1 MFRRDRDYSY
11 LQIETWDTEN
21 VLYLSGQV
29 LKGGYWALGLVQWYS
44 QDSFEWLRRSA
55 RASFL

>member
-1 MFRRDRDYSY
+1 MFRRDREYSY

-29 LKGGYWALGLVQWYS
+29 LKGGYWALGLVQWYW
-44 QDSFEWLRRSA
+44 QDSFESQHRSVPT
-55 RASFL
+55 SFL